1 MDKTEQEEGR
11 AGEEVVEELGQNVD
25 KQKYRYYFMEAKTN
39 TEILEKLEMKRE
51 LVRKLNQKQVK
62 YCGHIKNMIFF

>member
-1 MDKTEQEEGR
+1 MDKAEQEEGR
-11 AGEEVVEELGQNVD
+11 AEEEVVEELGENVD
-25 KQKYRYYFMEAKTN
+25 TQIYRSYFSETKTN

-51 LVRKLNQKQVK
+51 LMRKLKQKQGN